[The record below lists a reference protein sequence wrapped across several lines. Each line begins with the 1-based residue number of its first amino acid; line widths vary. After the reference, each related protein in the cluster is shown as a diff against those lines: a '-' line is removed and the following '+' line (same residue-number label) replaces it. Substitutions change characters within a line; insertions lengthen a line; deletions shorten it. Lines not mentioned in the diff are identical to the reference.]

1 MSKRPRSLPEPPPA
15 FPQLASWARRQIP
28 NKPDGK
34 GNASFYSGAAL
45 AVIDPIARSEHPIAT
60 LWRQRLALRCT
71 AALMPHIG
79 RAEGEVEIRDHF
91 HFARHGA
98 SRGPAGQLLT
108 AWLELTKPG
117 ALRAG
122 GLAAR
127 LIKLLD
133 LQPNAITTLEDI
145 LAGLP
150 AGQGSPVTAAADV
163 SLICL
168 RLFPRERSLALWIG
182 DAALARMMRW
192 PAPVPLIAAQMKRSD
207 LRTAAGEQEPDY
219 WLEACHLAYAA
230 AAADAADLYSEI
242 ARRGGALLAV
252 APQLRSKEADRIVE
266 RLLTEDALSVEAGK
280 ETTDRSI
287 RRLFERLV
295 ELNAVRELTGRSGF
309 RLYGI

>member
-1 MSKRPRSLPEPPPA
+1 MSKRPRSLPESPPA
-15 FPQLASWARRQIP
+15 FPQLAGWARSDVP
-28 NKPDGK
+28 SKPHGK

-45 AVIDPIARSEHPIAT
+45 AVIDPIARSDHPIAT
-60 LWRQRLALRCT
+60 LWRQRLALKCT

-79 RAEGEVEIRDHF
+79 RAEGELEIRTHF
-91 HFARHGA
+91 HFARQSS
-98 SRGPAGQLLT
+98 SRGPAGQLLA
-108 AWLELTKPG
+108 AWIELTKPS

-127 LIKLLD
+127 LINLLD
-133 LQPNAITTLEDI
+133 LQPNALATLEDI

-163 SLICL
+163 SHICL
-168 RLFPRERSLALWIG
+168 RLFPRERSLALWMA
-182 DAALARMMRW
+182 DATLARMMRW
-192 PAPVPLIAAQMKRSD
+192 PAPVPLIAAQIKRSD
-207 LRTAAGEQEPDY
+207 LRNASGAQDPDN

-242 ARRGGALLAV
+242 ARRAGALIAI
-252 APQLRSKEADRIVE
+252 APQLRSKEADRIVQ

-287 RRLFERLV
+287 RRLFDRLV
-295 ELNAVRELTGRSGF
+295 ELHAVRELTGRSGF